1 MLLLSHLKLKVLYY
15 SQLVLIFHF
24 AICNLNFTSV
34 VYCCVLR
41 LRAVSFRSV
50 STACEK
56 RKKNEMKYPNA
67 PISLSIDFT
76 FAEVSL
82 LNYKI
87 IYCFF
92 CFGGSNISHQFI
104 TKEHPWN
111 LNALN
116 LQETSSTSRHINSFY
131 DCKVN
136 CCESSFSFFVHS
148 TAYACIYLPVDNS
161 YWPPA

>member
-1 MLLLSHLKLKVLYY
+1 M
-15 SQLVLIFHF
+15 LIFHF

-56 RKKNEMKYPNA
+56 RKKNEVKYPNA

-76 FAEVSL
+76 FPEVSL

-104 TKEHPWN
+104 
-111 LNALN
+111 
-116 LQETSSTSRHINSFY
+116 TSRHINSFY